1 MDVVSQIDIKPI
13 YRVTGTP
20 ENFLTALRYFTWG
33 FNNQSDWRRLYPG
46 DIIFFHCKGSDSKF
60 LKSPT
65 PSVVGMGIVGTNF
78 FEDTTP
84 LWIDEKL
91 EGKTYP
97 YRFSF
102 SEICMFSNVPIND
115 EWDSTTL
122 QKKDSTTQILR
133 KLLDN
138 AIPLSELDGFPHMGS
153 YSRING
159 LPVRKYLL
167 SLPRQL
173 TFYKEN
179 DFSDVLFR
187 ASSELK
193 EIGKIQETLRFST
206 SLTIFDDVQRKIINK
221 ASFRKEYNTESL
233 QIAEFRHFDI
243 VAHLTNVFREKGYQ
257 VYMNNHIDLF
267 VHNNTNAVLIEAK
280 STENN
285 NFISQSR
292 KGLAQLFEYNYFD
305 LGNFKLE
312 NNISFLSETSLL
324 ATSQKPIHTD
334 YVKFVNSLKIKTI
347 AVRDNAVSPYG
358 DSIDLYSL

>member
-33 FNNQSDWRRLYPG
+33 FNNQTDWRRLYPG
-46 DIIFFHCKGSDSKF
+46 DLIFFHCKGSDSKF
-60 LKSPT
+60 LKSST

-78 FEDTTP
+78 FEDATP

-97 YRFSF
+97 FRFSF
-102 SEICMFSNVPIND
+102 SEICMFSHVPIND
-115 EWDSTTL
+115 DWDSTTL
-122 QKKDSTTQILR
+122 QKEDPTRQILR
-133 KLLDN
+133 RFLDN

-153 YSRING
+153 YSKIND
-159 LPVRKYLL
+159 LSVRKHLL

-173 TFYKEN
+173 AFYKERE
-179 DFSDVLFR
+179 FSDVLFR
-187 ASSELK
+187 SSSELK
-193 EIGKIQETLRFST
+193 EIGKIQEALRFST
-206 SLTIFDDVQRKIINK
+206 SLTIFDDIQKKIINK
-221 ASFRKEYNTESL
+221 TSFRKEYSTETL
-233 QIAEFRHFDI
+233 QIAESRHFDI
-243 VAHLTNVFREKGYQ
+243 IAHLTNVFREKGYE

-267 VHNNTNAVLIEAK
+267 VHTKTNALLVEAK

-285 NFISQSR
+285 NFVAQSR

-305 LGNFKLE
+305 LANFRREKE
-312 NNISFLSETSLL
+312 ISFLSETSLL
-324 ATSQKPIHTD
+324 ATSQRPIHTE

-347 AVRDNAVSPYG
+347 AVRDNAVSQYG